1 MKTAFRSS
9 FARDL
14 KKIRDRSVLRQVQDT
29 IEEVEGAAHVQAIGK
44 LRKMSGGGN
53 IEADEVEFVRCLHRR
68 DIYSLE
74 SPALLFH
81 RTVHA
86 MKTGGFS
93 TIGRQDGG
101 TRVF

>member
-14 KKIRDRSVLRQVQDT
+14 KKIRDRSVLRQVHVT

-53 IEADEVEFVRCLHRR
+53 FYRIQIGDYRIGLVIEADEVEFVRCLHRR
-68 DIYSLE
+68 DIYRFF
-74 SPALLFH
+74 P
-81 RTVHA
+81 
-86 MKTGGFS
+86 
-93 TIGRQDGG
+93 
-101 TRVF
+101 